1 MGGDRIVDF
10 CVFVFCVVVL
20 KSCAFIHW
28 YSLLSVPH
36 TPFHPSDNAHLL
48 LLLLR
53 LLPSLSLSLSL
64 LQDAESHRRSR
75 EAVLLEL
82 LGEKEETIE
91 ELVEDMKTV
100 KHMYVRLVGR
110 EEGEK
115 RRLRS

>member
-1 MGGDRIVDF
+1 MCIHSFIGI
-10 CVFVFCVVVL
+10 
-20 KSCAFIHW
+20 AF
-28 YSLLSVPH
+28 S
-36 TPFHPSDNAHLL
+36 PFLTHPSIPLTTHTSSFSVSFSPS
-48 LLLLR
+48 
-53 LLPSLSLSLSL
+53 LPLPLSLPPYLSLS